1 MDCEK
6 NQVLW
11 SVTKAR
17 WNGWGTWCRRL
28 WHFGIYRSIEA
39 SVSLNMASWHRGILI
54 YFFCQAQK
62 YSIMSDGRSVRLAL
76 SVICVLIPALT
87 SVFLDSARAY
97 PSCQHR
103 LVLRR
108 IFTALFFTV
117 LCTPVWHDNAAEVW
131 DDFNNVQCI
140 RTGDRLRRLYTLNSF
155 HSGMNF
161 YNLA

>member
-108 IFTALFFTV
+108 IFTALFLQCCAL
-117 LCTPVWHDNAAEVW
+117 LCGTITLLKCGMILTMFSAYELEIDW
-131 DDFNNVQCI
+131 DCI
-140 RTGDRLRRLYTLNSF
+140 PSIRF
-155 HSGMNF
+155 IQEWIF
-161 YNLA
+161 II